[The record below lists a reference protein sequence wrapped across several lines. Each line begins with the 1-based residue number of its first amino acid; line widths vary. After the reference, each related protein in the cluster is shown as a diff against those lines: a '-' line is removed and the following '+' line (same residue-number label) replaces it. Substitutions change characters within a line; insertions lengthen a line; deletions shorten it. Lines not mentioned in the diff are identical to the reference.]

1 MGIVG
6 RLEERFRKRGVL
18 TFTELR
24 RECICEAER
33 MRPRRRGRSL
43 RRRDVGENSHHYGG
57 ASTGAAEAGDVS
69 SSTPTSKADKL
80 FEALRHG
87 LEDMGEGLILFPNRM
102 SFNYLGILTMSPARD
117 NQPTAMVSSVLL
129 SCEILS

>member
-6 RLEERFRKRGVL
+6 RLE
-18 TFTELR
+18 ELR

-69 SSTPTSKADKL
+69 SSTPTSKADKVVY
-80 FEALRHG
+80 EWENG
-87 LEDMGEGLILFPNRM
+87 YMN
-102 SFNYLGILTMSPARD
+102 
-117 NQPTAMVSSVLL
+117 
-129 SCEILS
+129 